1 MAQDQVSAAVSHSW
15 IGIAIGKIEF
25 RQRSARE
32 KLQDA
37 VPENAWQAVCAALDA
52 GLVRPQDFWQ
62 VWKHRAVEWNGE
74 RFVRNRL
81 ARGFD
86 YALATTHGI
95 QIGALATFFVLLGQ
109 PLCLA
114 LPGVLSVVV
123 INRYVTPHRLATQV
137 LSSAPA
143 KARLPDGQ

>member
-1 MAQDQVSAAVSHSW
+1 MVQDQVSAAVSHSW
-15 IGIAIGKIEF
+15 VGIAIGKIEF

-37 VPENAWQAVCAALDA
+37 VPDNAWRAVCATLDA

-62 VWKHRAVEWNGE
+62 IWKHRAVEWNGE

-86 YALATTHGI
+86 FALATTHGV
-95 QIGALATFFVLLGQ
+95 QLAALAASFVLLDE
-109 PLCLA
+109 PLYLA

-123 INRYVTPHRLATQV
+123 INRYVTPHRLASQV
-137 LSSAPA
+137 LAGAPA
-143 KARLPDGQ
+143 TETQSDE